1 MTSYCVR
8 KITFVLFVGY
18 FQNNQLVNTLR
29 ASSDAYIIATWFCYA
44 T

>member
-18 FQNNQLVNTLR
+18 FQNNQLVNILR